1 MKKLN
6 SIGESLVNKVRNK
19 FSIEKIVK
27 RNQLQAIFNKI
38 IIIAITIFILSTIIT
53 YETLKYSNNNQNE
66 VYEDGY
72 LASSYANKINED
84 ILNIK
89 IASIAYSKSYDEDI
103 AENLRVYGNDIENNI
118 NKYKL
123 LNNLSEEEKKIIN
136 QFIDSNTIYSNKV
149 KKMVDDIDK
158 SKVFSDIDKS
168 KIVKDEEIKEIIS
181 FGDTRIELSKNL
193 ISYANNHV
201 EMLNR
206 QSKYVKTMVMYIVII
221 INLVMISLFLL
232 MMFIVTKVCEKAEQ
246 YAFYSFVTGLP
257 NKEFAIKTI
266 AKDIPRLYIDRFAT
280 LISLDIDN
288 FKAVN
293 DTLGHDSGDKFLR
306 QVGKRLKRA
315 IHINDQVYHMG
326 GDEFLFLINSA
337 YNRKQAEFMIKK
349 IQNVFKE
356 PFHIEGKKI
365 DYVTASLGVV
375 IINQDG
381 NDFETL
387 YNNADDAMYD
397 AKRLGKNRYSF
408 YEEQMNSNIYEKT
421 VKKKAIEE
429 GIKNGEFKVF
439 YQPKVSS
446 EEKFLGAEAL
456 VRWIKEDKIIPPS
469 EFIEFAEE
477 EGLIKYIGEAVIVE
491 VCKKVAEW
499 IKDGYKDFRIAINLS
514 AEQLI
519 EEELCDKALS
529 IIKDFNI
536 PSEYIEF
543 EVTESTIIKDF
554 DIAIKSIKKIKSY
567 GIKVS
572 LDDFGTG
579 YSSLNYLKQLE
590 VDSVKI
596 DKSFIDTLV
605 FDDGTNVMVNT
616 IVKMCHYF
624 GYEVVAEG
632 VEKREQIECLQDLN
646 CDIFQ
651 GYYFGKPMKEEEFKN
666 KFLV

>member
-123 LNNLSEEEKKIIN
+123 LNDLSEEEKRIIN
-136 QFIDSNTIYSNKV
+136 QFMDSNIIYSRKV
-149 KKMVDDIDK
+149 KKMIDDIGK
-158 SKVFSDIDKS
+158 SKLVRD
-168 KIVKDEEIKEIIS
+168 DEIEQIIS
-181 FGDTRIELSKNL
+181 FGDTRIELSKKL

-206 QSKYVKTMVMYIVII
+206 QSKDVKTMVMYTVVI
-221 INLVMISLFLL
+221 INLAMISLFVL
-232 MMFIVTKVCEKAEQ
+232 MMFIVTKICEKAEY
-246 YAFYSFVTGLP
+246 YAFYSAITGLP
-257 NKEFAIKTI
+257 NKEHAINTI
-266 AKDIPRLYIDRFAT
+266 AKDIPNYINRFAI

-293 DTLGHDSGDKFLR
+293 DTLGHDSGDKLLK
-306 QVGKRLKRA
+306 QVGKRFKRA
-315 IHINDQVYHMG
+315 IHMNDHVYHMG
-326 GDEFLFLINSA
+326 GDEFLFLINSS

-356 PFHIEGKKI
+356 PFHIEGKTI
-365 DYVTASLGVV
+365 DYVTASLGVA

-387 YNNADDAMYD
+387 YNNADDAMYE

-477 EGLIKYIGEAVIVE
+477 EGLIKYIGEAVIIE

-536 PSEYIEF
+536 PCEYIEF
-543 EVTESTIIKDF
+543 EVTESTVIKDF
-554 DIAIKSIKKIKSY
+554 NVAIQNIKKIKSH

-579 YSSLNYLKQLE
+579 YSSLNYLKKLE

-605 FDDGTNVMVNT
+605 HDDGTNVMVNT
-616 IVKMCHYF
+616 IIKMCHFF
-624 GYEVVAEG
+624 GYEIVAEG